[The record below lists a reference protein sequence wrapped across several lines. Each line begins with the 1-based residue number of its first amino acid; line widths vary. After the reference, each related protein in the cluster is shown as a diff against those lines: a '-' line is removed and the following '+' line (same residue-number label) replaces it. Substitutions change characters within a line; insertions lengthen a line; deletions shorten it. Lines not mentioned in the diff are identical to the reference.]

1 MPRYASPP
9 SQVSAPYHPTILH
22 NIPPCKGVEP
32 GRLANIEKCW
42 RSIKTYFFFYWSVTF
57 QWRLLSDQILWIITE
72 LHLCGYDLTNLLTVF
87 ITSQRLSSIISVMC
101 ADLCSVAPCSVS
113 NCSVASR
120 SLLCSLRL
128 RGLWS
133 VLCDSLLCLWA
144 LISVLWMLNPSVFY
158 LCISVYHLLP

>member
-1 MPRYASPP
+1 MPPP
-9 SQVSAPYHPTILH
+9 RSVPRIIQPFSTIFLHARVSSQADWQTLK
-22 NIPPCKGVEP
+22 NVE
-32 GRLANIEKCW
+32 GALKQ
-42 RSIKTYFFFYWSVTF
+42 FFFYWSVTF

-133 VLCDSLLCLWA
+133 VLCDSLLCLCA